1 MHFVFRMVWNKGVLL
16 ILFFNFPLEYS
27 VRNMQEYQ
35 EGLEFYGTYQL
46 MVYAVDVNKVGEN
59 VYKTQKVC

>member
-1 MHFVFRMVWNKGVLL
+1 MVWNKGVLL